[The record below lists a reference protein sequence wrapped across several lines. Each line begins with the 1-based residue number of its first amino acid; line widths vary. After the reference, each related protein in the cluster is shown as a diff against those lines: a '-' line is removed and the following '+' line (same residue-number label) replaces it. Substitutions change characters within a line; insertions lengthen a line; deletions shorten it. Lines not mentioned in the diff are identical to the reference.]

1 MGDGVLLFPNI
12 NQVTEFMII
21 DYLTNIFIMFK
32 LGAFEVQF
40 NKPFNTLIRYTKENT
55 FAVQITELDQD
66 KKKKSNCIF
75 KEEVRESIR

>member
-12 NQVTEFMII
+12 NQVTEELII
-21 DYLTNIFIMFK
+21 DYLTAILNK
-32 LGAFEVQF
+32 LVAFEIQF

-66 KKKKSNCIF
+66 KKKKFNCIY
-75 KEEVRESIR
+75 KEDVRKSIR